1 MFGGHLGIIE
11 LLIILLIGFGGT
23 IFWIWMIV
31 ECATKEP
38 NQGNDKIVWILIIV
52 LAHWLGALIYYFVR
66 RPRRIAQYG
75 S

>member
-1 MFGGHLGIIE
+1 MFGSNFGIFE
-11 LLIILLIGFGGT
+11 LLIVLVIGFGGT

-38 NQGNDKIVWILIIV
+38 AQGNDKIVWILIIV
-52 LAHWLGALIYYFVR
+52 LAQWIGALVYFFVR
-66 RPRRIAQYG
+66 RPQRIARFG